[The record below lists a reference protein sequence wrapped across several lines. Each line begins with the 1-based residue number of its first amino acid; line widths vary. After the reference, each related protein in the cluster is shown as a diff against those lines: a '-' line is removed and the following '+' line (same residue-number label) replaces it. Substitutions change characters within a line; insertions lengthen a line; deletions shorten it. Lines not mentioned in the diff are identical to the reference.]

1 MEPRRAA
8 SPGEAGTV
16 ERILDGALRAAARRG
31 LQKLSMSDIGDS
43 ANVSRGTLYRY
54 FASKDDVIDAL
65 PDHLLLRWK
74 QHLRQAVAQQPRPE
88 ERVRVVMEAITGYA
102 TASPELLRMI
112 QLEPEFGLD
121 FLERKLPDSV
131 RIVADV
137 LEPVIEDAAVVHARV
152 ITGPEL
158 AEILLRIAMS
168 GFLVPGTRTRQLP
181 KRVAN
186 FWDYVNVGVDVAAE
200 EGDRAKRMAAV
211 AQLPRDQRR
220 RHA

>member
-1 MEPRRAA
+1 MEPRRAT

-16 ERILDGALRAAARRG
+16 DRILDGALRAAARRG

-54 FASKDDVIDAL
+54 FASKDDVIAAL
-65 PDHLLLRWK
+65 PDHLLMRWE
-74 QHLRQAVAQQPRPE
+74 QHLRGAVAQQPRRE
-88 ERVRVVMEAITGYA
+88 DRVRVVMEAIIGYA

-131 RIVADV
+131 RIVADL
-137 LEPVIEDAAVVHARV
+137 LEPVIDDAAVVHARV

-168 GFLVPGTRTRQLP
+168 GFLVPGTRTRQLSR
-181 KRVAN
+181 RVAN
-186 FWDYVNVGVDVAAE
+186 FWDFMNVGVE
-200 EGDRAKRMAAV
+200 ETDHGERMAAV
-211 AQLPRDQRR
+211 AQLSHGQRR